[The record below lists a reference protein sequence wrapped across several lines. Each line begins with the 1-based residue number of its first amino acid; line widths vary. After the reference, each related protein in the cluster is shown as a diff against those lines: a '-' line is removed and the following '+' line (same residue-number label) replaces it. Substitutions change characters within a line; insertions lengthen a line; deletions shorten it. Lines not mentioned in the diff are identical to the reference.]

1 MIELKWRQRDQ
12 EARMYHS
19 IVRGQIVALF
29 DAVGRGD
36 AKPVLDGFAPRFVHR
51 FLGRSA
57 MGGARHS
64 LAATKAWYERLYRLL
79 PGIRFDITAIQVAGP
94 PWNSV
99 AVVDWRE
106 SNEGADD
113 IRTENFG
120 CHIAHLR
127 WRKMTSLTICPDTA
141 GLAATL
147 DRLAA
152 AGFSE
157 AAAPPIED

>member
-1 MIELKWRQRDQ
+1 
-12 EARMYHS
+12 MYHS

-29 DAVGRGD
+29 DAVGWGD

-127 WRKMTSLTICPDTA
+127 WRRTMSSC
-141 GLAATL
+141 G
-147 DRLAA
+147 
-152 AGFSE
+152 
-157 AAAPPIED
+157 APIRTGRSVTNTP